1 MKKPVCLILIALCLI
16 SNLSAQ
22 DTSLIA
28 SNEKHL
34 KVFLNCMGCYQP
46 YLKTQITW
54 ADFVQDQFVADIDLL
69 IATIGTGSGGTNY
82 SLIYTGMNQ
91 FKGMSDTLSFT
102 TNAIN
107 TDAEIRDM
115 LAQKV
120 KLGLVRYA
128 ARMDIG
134 SELLINSTNSDDIED
149 LGIGSN
155 PEDDPFNAW
164 VFRINANANISAQK
178 IFQSG
183 DFYGNISA
191 SQVKESFKLSLNV
204 GSNYSEQRFD
214 IDGDKQSYILR
225 NQYGNLNY
233 VRSLNERWSAGI
245 FTNFNMSDF
254 SNYDYY
260 QNSALAIEYDFFPYK
275 VAQTKLITL
284 AYNIGG
290 VYFNFQ
296 DTTIFDETETI
307 VPTHSLNLG
316 TSFTQTWGSLEG
328 GAFGATFLNDFEKY
342 RYGVWLSTD
351 VRVFKGLSISGYM
364 SYNVIR
370 DQINIRKGGA
380 SQEDVLLQQKELQ
393 TNYNFY
399 TYFGITYRFGSI
411 YNNVV
416 NPRFN
421 YG

>member
-1 MKKPVCLILIALCLI
+1 MKKPALVILFLWSL
-16 SNLSAQ
+16 SHYSSAQ
-22 DTSLIA
+22 DS
-28 SNEKHL
+28 SQVVSHNKHL
-34 KVFLNCMGCYQP
+34 KVFLNCGFCYQP

-54 ADFVQDQFVADIDLL
+54 ADFVQDQFVADVDLL
-69 IATIGTGSGGTNY
+69 VATIRTGSGGSNY
-82 SLIYTGMNQ
+82 ALQFTGQNH
-91 FKGMSDTLSFT
+91 FKGMNDTLTFT

-107 TDAEIRDM
+107 TDAEIRDL

-128 ARMDIG
+128 AKIDVGDDLI
-134 SELLINSTNSDDIED
+134 INSANVHDIED
-149 LGIGSN
+149 VGIGSN
-155 PEDDPFNAW
+155 PDDDPYNAW
-164 VFRINANANISAQK
+164 VFRINGNTNINAQK
-178 IFQSG
+178 VFQSG
-183 DFYGNISA
+183 DFYGNVSA
-191 SQVKESFKLSLNV
+191 AQVKENFKLNLNL
-204 GSNYSEQRFD
+204 GTNYSEQRFEF
-214 IDGDKQSYILR
+214 DGVKESYVLR
-225 NQYGNLNY
+225 SQFGTLNY
-233 VRSLNERWSAGI
+233 VHSVSERWSAGV

-260 QNSALAIEYDFFPYK
+260 QNTALAVEYDFFPYK
-275 VAQTKLITL
+275 EAQTKLITL

-290 VYFNFQ
+290 VYFNFK
-296 DTTIFDETETI
+296 DTTIFNETKTL

-316 TSFTQTWGSLEG
+316 ASFTQTWGSLEAG
-328 GAFGATFLNDFEKY
+328 SFAATFLSDFNKY
-342 RYGVWLSTD
+342 RYGAWMSAD
-351 VRVFKGLSISGYM
+351 VRLFKGLSVSGYF

-380 SQEDVLLQQKELQ
+380 SEQEVLLQQQELQ

-399 TYFGITYRFGSI
+399 TYFGISYRFGSI